1 MKKTLWTILLAM
13 TLGKGYAQQIA
24 VGTDVATDVLM
35 IPSIGAEMT
44 VGNRTTL
51 ALNVTGTHNP
61 WGHKIKML
69 GVQPEYRYY
78 VSGRTMHK
86 LFVGIGAV
94 AAFYDATIKR
104 KVYDGIAY
112 GGGLTFGYVINLTKR
127 LNIDIH
133 SGFAAVRY
141 NRKEYYAGDN
151 YNSDYIINGLNKTNA
166 TGYYLMPT
174 RMGVSITYILK

>member
-1 MKKTLWTILLAM
+1 MKKTLLTILLAM

-112 GGGLTFGYVINLTKR
+112 GGGLTFGYVINASTSTSTR
-127 LNIDIH
+127 DSPPCDTTERN
-133 SGFAAVRY
+133 
-141 NRKEYYAGDN
+141 
-151 YNSDYIINGLNKTNA
+151 TTQA
-166 TGYYLMPT
+166 TT
-174 RMGVSITYILK
+174 ITATIS